1 MMLCPGGTVSTKWRW
16 QQGDGSGN
24 VWVAAMQ
31 ISSLGPAAA
40 GRLRPPLHLRGD
52 ESRGLLGMCSE
63 RWTEPELAAIR
74 PLEIII
80 NLTGCGTRTPSVC
93 TYTGPSLGIAIKM
106 LAWDGHG

>member
-1 MMLCPGGTVSTKWRW
+1 
-16 QQGDGSGN
+16 
-24 VWVAAMQ
+24 MQ
-31 ISSLGPAAA
+31 ISSPGPAAA

-63 RWTEPELAAIR
+63 RWTELELAAIR

-80 NLTGCGTRTPSVC
+80 NLNRLWDQDTTC
-93 TYTGPSLGIAIKM
+93 TYTGPSLGIAIKI